1 MIILGIDPG
10 LASTGWGV
18 IESDGI
24 RFKLIAYGVVETKST
39 QEHPVRLL
47 EIYNKILLSKKR
59 RFKMDAVKI
68 AALFIIFIM
77 VFSAVATFIAYVL

>member
-1 MIILGIDPG
+1 MD
-10 LASTGWGV
+10 AV
-18 IESDGI
+18 
-24 RFKLIAYGVVETKST
+24 
-39 QEHPVRLL
+39 
-47 EIYNKILLSKKR
+47 KIKKR